1 YWQVPSVSFD
11 ESEKEAKEERE
22 NLFEAAYEDVTYRD
36 STGDDDEGAVVGSRP
51 REEFNLEQ
59 DAEQLERR
67 LRFLSTVARLWG
79 VAARAAAGGEGET
92 RRSTGTGN
100 MEGWLETANNNL
112 RQLLA
117 LTDALHAYPVPAAE
131 GNYEALVEFD
141 RRRVLKE
148 QLVYTAISTCLDT

>member
-1 YWQVPSVSFD
+1 
-11 ESEKEAKEERE
+11 
-22 NLFEAAYEDVTYRD
+22 
-36 STGDDDEGAVVGSRP
+36 
-51 REEFNLEQ
+51 
-59 DAEQLERR
+59 
-67 LRFLSTVARLWG
+67 
-79 VAARAAAGGEGET
+79 T

-148 QLVYTAISTCLDT
+148 QLVYTAISTCLDTTMAVGALSGAKLSALGEEGPHLAAWGPSAIRLERALFRADVAA